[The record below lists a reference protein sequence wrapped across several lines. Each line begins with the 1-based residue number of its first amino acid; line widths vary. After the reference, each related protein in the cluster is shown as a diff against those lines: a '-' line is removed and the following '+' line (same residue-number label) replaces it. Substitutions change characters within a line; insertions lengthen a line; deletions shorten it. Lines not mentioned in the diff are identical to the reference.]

1 MKTKTNFNYNKKLI
15 TEKKY
20 LLIFFLLLP
29 LFSFG
34 QNNLSI
40 EIFTQPQKTSL
51 GAYYVP
57 ESFSNPYAGN
67 QDAKF
72 VKSDKSLTLKFSLGG
87 LVSYRLNEKMGVSLG
102 MIYSGQGQNYKY
114 DCSYTDMY
122 YEDYATISKKVS
134 LNYLFIPITF
144 NFIANP
150 EAKASFIFS
159 TGFYKGSLLGYK
171 DETNYHDYLQQ
182 IGGNHWD
189 TWYSSTAQGE
199 NYIYSK
205 ASSFNGGSG
214 SSSSNKVFVK
224 KPYKGDFGF
233 TLGTGF
239 QFKLTDKISMPIM
252 VNYSI
257 GFSNIK
263 RSASQYTSDGSN
275 SDIYWR
281 EDFWEYNS
289 DYGHSPNQTK
299 AFHNSAIGLRIGL
312 KINLQSKSNK

>member
-15 TEKKY
+15 TVKKY
-20 LLIFFLLLP
+20 LLIFFLLFP

-57 ESFSNPYAGN
+57 ESFWYYAGN
-67 QDAKF
+67 PVPKF
-72 VKSDKSLTLKFSLGG
+72 VKSNKSLTLKISLGG

-114 DCSYTDMY
+114 DNNYTDMY
-122 YEDYATISKKVS
+122 EDHLTISKKVS

-171 DETNYHDYLQQ
+171 DETSYNDYHKQTGVNPTDIQ
-182 IGGNHWD
+182 
-189 TWYSSTAQGE
+189 YSSTAQE
-199 NYIYSK
+199 KNYNCFFTYPFDGDTYS
-205 ASSFNGGSG
+205 STE
-214 SSSSNKVFVK
+214 VFVK

-239 QFKLTDKISMPIM
+239 QFKLTDKISIPIM

-263 RSASQYTSDGSN
+263 RSDSQYTSGGYSSN
-275 SDIYWR
+275 IYWR
-281 EDFWEYNS
+281 EDFW
-289 DYGHSPNQTK
+289 GHGYDVPDNSPNQTK